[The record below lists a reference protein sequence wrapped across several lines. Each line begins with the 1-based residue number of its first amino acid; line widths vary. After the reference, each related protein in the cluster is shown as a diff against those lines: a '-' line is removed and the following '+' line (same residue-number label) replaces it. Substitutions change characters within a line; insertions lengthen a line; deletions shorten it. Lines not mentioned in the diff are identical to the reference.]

1 MLRGNTRSVARL
13 WTLRFSPD
21 NVNRYERLRT
31 VLPDG
36 RFGVNPGVGEFA
48 THNRLLPPLIGPVV
62 IEGFHVAPG
71 VIYPVTICSTV
82 RSFDGRFLYDY
93 ELPRVVAFTAT
104 AATKFET
111 IRKEWSMGLILLI
124 VLVVLL
130 LGGLPRWEYSRNW
143 GYGPSGGLGLVLV
156 IVLILLL
163 LGYLPR
169 GF

>member
-1 MLRGNTRSVARL
+1 MLRGNSRSVTRL
-13 WTLRFSPD
+13 WTVRFSPD
-21 NVNRYERLRT
+21 NVNRYQRLRT

-36 RFGVNPGVGEFA
+36 RFGVNQGWES
-48 THNRLLPPLIGPVV
+48 LPRTTDSSPLIGPVV

-71 VIYPVTICSTV
+71 IIYPVRICTTV
-82 RSFDGRFLYDY
+82 RSFDGRFFYDF

-104 AATKFET
+104 AATEFET

-163 LGYLPR
+163 LGYIPR